1 MKRLKAVLISSFVFA
16 LAFAS
21 FLGAESG
28 QAQDKRLKVAAI
40 YSTPIEEP
48 WIQVI
53 HRAYEKIKK
62 EFNIQYE
69 YTEKV
74 SAPDYERVVR
84 EYIARGFDVIS
95 GESFINEGAARRVA
109 KEFPKVKFLMGSG
122 LGPAEPN
129 FAVFDNW
136 LHEASYLAGMLA
148 GKMTKTN
155 VLGVVGGYAVGEV
168 NRLVNAFKVGAKE
181 VNPNVKVK
189 ITFIGSWF
197 NPPKAKEA
205 AIAQIEAGA
214 DFLYAERHGVI
225 EAAKERGKLAIGNLL
240 DQNEEAPGTVI
251 TSVTWN
257 MEPALRAAFSAI
269 RGGYFRGIDYAEY
282 TMLRKGG
289 AALAPWHGWEKKL
302 SPEISQMLSKRKKE
316 ILAGTFRVPVN
327 EAVPRSD

>member
-1 MKRLKAVLISSFVFA
+1 MRRFKAILTGFFA
-16 LAFAS
+16 LTLILS
-21 FLGAESG
+21 GFLWARSVD
-28 QAQDKRLKVAAI
+28 AQGKQLKVAGV

-53 HRAYEKIKK
+53 HRAFNKIKG
-62 EFNIQYE
+62 EFNLHYE

-74 SAPDYERVVR
+74 SAADYERVVR
-84 EYIARGFDVIS
+84 EYISRGFDVIS
-95 GESFINEGAARRVA
+95 GESFINEGASRRIA
-109 KEFPKVKFLMGSG
+109 KEFPKTKFLMGSG

-136 LHEASYLAGMLA
+136 LHEASYLAGLLA
-148 GKMTKTN
+148 GKTTKTN

-168 NRLVNAFKVGAKE
+168 NRLVNAFKIGVKE
-181 VNPNVKVK
+181 ANPKAKVK
-189 ITFIGSWF
+189 ITFIGTWF

-205 AIAQIEAGA
+205 AFAQIEAGA
-214 DFLYAERHGVI
+214 DLLYAERHGVI
-225 EAAKERGKLAIGNLL
+225 EAAHERKKLAIGNLL
-240 DQNEEAPGTVI
+240 DQNEEAPDTVI

-257 MEPALRAAFSAI
+257 MEPTLRAAFKAI

-302 SPEISQMLSKRKKE
+302 SPEVLKMIDKRKKE

-327 EAVPRSD
+327 EAVPQSD